1 MCVGEFINI
10 LISSNSARNKRLLGF
25 ENLPRK
31 GRKQVTYWHDFPRGE
46 EHFRKSQLA
55 AYDGVGT
62 YRSTSIGQ

>member
-31 GRKQVTYWHDFPRGE
+31 GRKQVTYWHDFPRKNISG
-46 EHFRKSQLA
+46 KA
-55 AYDGVGT
+55 N
-62 YRSTSIGQ
+62 